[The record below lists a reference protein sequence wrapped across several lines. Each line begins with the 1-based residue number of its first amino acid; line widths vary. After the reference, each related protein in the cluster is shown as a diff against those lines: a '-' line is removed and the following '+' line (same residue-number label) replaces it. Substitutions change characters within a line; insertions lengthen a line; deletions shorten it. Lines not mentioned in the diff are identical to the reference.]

1 MLGVKKTNL
10 MIEVTDELYN
20 EIVEPYKK
28 RKSFGKL
35 VVQLLEAY
43 RTNDKIYS
51 YINGTIDGLEDEA
64 TDELIKDL
72 NSMAQSLSMFG
83 ALQNQA
89 EANIDEGVKAFN
101 DFGNRASSD
110 RDKYTTSSSEVLTR
124 DDVVGIVNDSVSDI
138 RGMLE
143 TLITRD
149 TAPRVQEVAP
159 VRETPIISRVVE
171 KAPEPVRVETAV
183 IETPNVIDSPD
194 EFDLFE
200 EEPKSIETSKTAEES
215 SVSEEESLSFFEGL
229 LDGAVF

>member
-1 MLGVKKTNL
+1 
-10 MIEVTDELYN
+10 
-20 EIVEPYKK
+20 
-28 RKSFGKL
+28 
-35 VVQLLEAY
+35 
-43 RTNDKIYS
+43 
-51 YINGTIDGLEDEA
+51 
-64 TDELIKDL
+64 
-72 NSMAQSLSMFG
+72 
-83 ALQNQA
+83 
-89 EANIDEGVKAFN
+89 
-101 DFGNRASSD
+101 
-110 RDKYTTSSSEVLTR
+110 
-124 DDVVGIVNDSVSDI
+124 
-138 RGMLE
+138 MLE